1 MSGVLKLAQ
10 RLQFCLLDSPL
21 ELPGG
26 KGKWKRDD
34 TLLSLCGSVN
44 RSDVTVLKP
53 ADVVSRLAKGA
64 CQGPLSPAGLIC
76 SGL

>member
-10 RLQFCLLDSPL
+10 RLHFCLPDSPL

-34 TLLSLCGSVN
+34 TLLSLCGSVIC
-44 RSDVTVLKP
+44 SDVAIKP
-53 ADVVSRLAKGA
+53 AGVVSRLAKGA
-64 CQGPLSPAGLIC
+64 CQGPLSPAGLIY